1 MTSSYHSCQDSGL
14 DKEDGGNMSTVKSTN
29 SYLSYRQPYL
39 GWRSLERLKLSGQS
53 CLTPE
58 QRLAASLLNQ
68 VRAGLLHNVCHDTI
82 MLPRASSAWSSWPQL
97 RGPISDRG
105 EGRSCHAAVI

>member
-1 MTSSYHSCQDSGL
+1 MIGRSV
-14 DKEDGGNMSTVKSTN
+14 STVKSSN

-53 CLTPE
+53 CLSPE

-68 VRAGLLHNVCHDTI
+68 VSQPDVTITITTSAANRLIGEVVQSQRRPLL
-82 MLPRASSAWSSWPQL
+82 
-97 RGPISDRG
+97 GPSPG
-105 EGRSCHAAVI
+105 

>member
-1 MTSSYHSCQDSGL
+1 MIGRSV
-14 DKEDGGNMSTVKSTN
+14 STVKSSN

-53 CLTPE
+53 CLSPE

-68 VRAGLLHNVCHDTI
+68 VSPPEVTTTTITTTPLLCRV
-82 MLPRASSAWSSWPQL
+82 SSAW
-97 RGPISDRG
+97 
-105 EGRSCHAAVI
+105 

>member
-1 MTSSYHSCQDSGL
+1 MIGRSV
-14 DKEDGGNMSTVKSTN
+14 STVKSSN

-53 CLTPE
+53 CLSPE

-68 VRAGLLHNVCHDTI
+68 VSPPEVTTIITITTTLHLCRV
-82 MLPRASSAWSSWPQL
+82 SSAW
-97 RGPISDRG
+97 
-105 EGRSCHAAVI
+105 